1 MITDTE
7 ARRIADQWHGG
18 GGTAL
23 YAFASTGAIDTARAD
38 HSIWLEIT
46 NTLND
51 IENAGEYA
59 DADRHVN
66 ELFELRNYIMHHET
80 RGPVPGWA
88 DLTWQSPRKD
98 TTMDAN
104 TVRRIFFDA
113 GLAYAASNAGSDG
126 QYDTADEYARQ
137 IIRELDKQLAPTS
150 ESSLLGLALDDLKA
164 ITEHS
169 LSWWAKIYAKAI
181 DLFDAEDHVAYDT
194 LCLDVY
200 EGNGDRY
207 Q

>member
-1 MITDTE
+1 
-7 ARRIADQWHGG
+7 
-18 GGTAL
+18 
-23 YAFASTGAIDTARAD
+23 
-38 HSIWLEIT
+38 
-46 NTLND
+46 
-51 IENAGEYA
+51 
-59 DADRHVN
+59 
-66 ELFELRNYIMHHET
+66 
-80 RGPVPGWA
+80 
-88 DLTWQSPRKD
+88 
-98 TTMDAN
+98 MDAN

>member
-1 MITDTE
+1 MD
-7 ARRIADQWHGG
+7 
-18 GGTAL
+18 
-23 YAFASTGAIDTARAD
+23 
-38 HSIWLEIT
+38 
-46 NTLND
+46 
-51 IENAGEYA
+51 
-59 DADRHVN
+59 V
-66 ELFELRNYIMHHET
+66 
-80 RGPVPGWA
+80 
-88 DLTWQSPRKD
+88 
-98 TTMDAN
+98 TTI
-104 TVRRIFFDA
+104 RRIFSDA
-113 GLAYAASNAGSDG
+113 GLAYAVCNADPAS

-200 EGNGDRY
+200 EGNGDAY